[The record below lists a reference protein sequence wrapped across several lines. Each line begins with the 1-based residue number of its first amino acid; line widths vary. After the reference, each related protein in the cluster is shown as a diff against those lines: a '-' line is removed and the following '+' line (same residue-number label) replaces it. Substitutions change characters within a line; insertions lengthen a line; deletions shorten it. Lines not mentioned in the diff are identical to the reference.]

1 MKGGKRTNK
10 KARQLGHVLGCEP
23 IPVNALVSVAD
34 GAPGFG
40 TAVIGGLPQGNLLLF
55 GAVAYLQFTNVG
67 SNVTA
72 TFDGDF
78 SIGTAATANN
88 SLGDANEANIVQS
101 TAMGAATAGVSPN
114 IRGTTATAGFAG
126 PVLLDNTA
134 GDLELNLNV
143 LIDDA
148 AISGAASLRARG
160 TLFLAVLPMGDD

>member
-1 MKGGKRTNK
+1 MRGAKRALK

-23 IPVNALVSVAD
+23 IPVNALVSIAD

-67 SNVTA
+67 SNITA

-78 SIGTAATANN
+78 SVGTEATADND
-88 SLGDANEANIVQS
+88 LADTNEANVIQS
-101 TAMGAATAGVSPN
+101 TPMGAATAGVSPN
-114 IRGTTATAGFAG
+114 IRSTTATTGFAG
-126 PVLLDNTA
+126 PVLLDNTD
-134 GDLELNLNV
+134 GSLELNLNV

-148 AISGAASLRARG
+148 AISGAGSLRALG
-160 TLFLAVLPMGDD
+160 TLFLAVLPLGDD